1 MKLLCSLQKYNS
13 IWNNRNKPIGKNLPM
28 GLSFF
33 SLKTIQ
39 KRLEQEN
46 SCIVITYMLL

>member
-13 IWNNRNKPIGKNLPM
+13 IWNNRNKPIGKFLPM

-33 SLKTIQ
+33 FTKNHSKKIGT
-39 KRLEQEN
+39 RE
-46 SCIVITYMLL
+46 